1 MKKSKESLVLSSIR
15 LSLACEEL
23 FKRAKV
29 VGLWLA
35 TSERLRIEEQ
45 VGYRAAKQSS
55 TCSHKV
61 KTLILISRCGCSIC
75 HRTKNST
82 RPTKQKTRQRQPRD
96 RSASP
101 QS

>member
-15 LSLACEEL
+15 LCLACEEL

-29 VGLWLA
+29 IGLWLG

-61 KTLILISRCGCSIC
+61 KTRILISRCGCSIC
-75 HRTKNST
+75 RRTKNST
-82 RPTKQKTRQRQPRD
+82 PRTKRKTLQPRRKD